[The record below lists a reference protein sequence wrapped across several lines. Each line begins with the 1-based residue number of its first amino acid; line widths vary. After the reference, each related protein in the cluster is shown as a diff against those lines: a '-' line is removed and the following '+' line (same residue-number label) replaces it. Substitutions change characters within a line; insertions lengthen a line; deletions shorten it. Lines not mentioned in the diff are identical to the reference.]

1 MHDGVGVLGVPGG
14 LRGGVRVG
22 VVEHLV
28 GQLDVLW
35 DGGAG
40 GTGGFVPRVV
50 DGVDAGLVHRAR
62 DALDVFH
69 LEIARA
75 ERRFEFAGV
84 GVQAVPVF
92 NRVEQADELVDAQ
105 QFATADHREPGF
117 GEHLAGGLL
126 ERHLVPVQGD
136 KSSVRDDLDERTGP
150 GSLCIRNAVPAEDH
164 EREER
169 AVGGLDLELLELREG
184 TVGQR
189 GGDRSGLAVRGG
201 SDNRAGVVGLI
212 RVDSHYAVGGGLGLL
227 AELDHHEGHGGVD
240 ADERDDEED
249 ETDDHLAHALL
260 GFLGVLVH
268 LRGAHELLGIYGPVA
283 VGVENLERGLDLGGE
298 GRDGHGT
305 LVVGLA
311 QHRVGADH
319 RLEFVHVEDAVAVRV
334 EVFEHALN
342 VRGEGADVDPP
353 SPVIRSALALAADVK
368 RNIAR
373 VREALT
379 R

>member
-1 MHDGVGVLGVPGG
+1 MP
-14 LRGGVRVG
+14 
-22 VVEHLV
+22 
-28 GQLDVLW
+28 
-35 DGGAG
+35 
-40 GTGGFVPRVV
+40 
-50 DGVDAGLVHRAR
+50 
-62 DALDVFH
+62 
-69 LEIARA
+69 
-75 ERRFEFAGV
+75 
-84 GVQAVPVF
+84 
-92 NRVEQADELVDAQ
+92 
-105 QFATADHREPGF
+105 
-117 GEHLAGGLL
+117 
-126 ERHLVPVQGD
+126 
-136 KSSVRDDLDERTGP
+136 S
-150 GSLCIRNAVPAEDH
+150 
-164 EREER
+164 
-169 AVGGLDLELLELREG
+169 
-184 TVGQR
+184 
-189 GGDRSGLAVRGG
+189 
-201 SDNRAGVVGLI
+201 
-212 RVDSHYAVGGGLGLL
+212 GGGLGLL

-353 SPVIRSALALAADVK
+353 RAGQKVSVGIGGRREAEHRARSRSAH
-368 RNIAR
+368 
-373 VREALT
+373 ALT
-379 R
+379 ILTSIPSTKSASCAIFTNARRLGLRGARGPESRPTHYQGQTP